1 MTAIQENQTLAFGSA
16 RLYGTDTNGNVLQY
30 PELNDIQIDIKVELK
45 EAFGEGNYAFAVV
58 DSHRT
63 IDITAKHYLLDE
75 QGLADS
81 LGGTLSANT
90 ITGWAYDEAG
100 VVDPSAHTYALAQTS
115 PLAIESVVGFPTVGG
130 VQVPVYYVVTSGS
143 PGSAL
148 GQAIAVTATYQNSQ
162 YPLSMVC
169 LRRDRS
175 RVDSST
181 HLTAWQF
188 LQVRDG
194 GIKAPYKEGDYT
206 IYERMFKAYA
216 NPFGQVLNIQMFNA

>member
-1 MTAIQENQTLAFGSA
+1 M
-16 RLYGTDTNGNVLQY
+16 
-30 PELNDIQIDIKVELK
+30 
-45 EAFGEGNYAFAVV
+45 
-58 DSHRT
+58 
-63 IDITAKHYLLDE
+63 
-75 QGLADS
+75 
-81 LGGTLSANT
+81 
-90 ITGWAYDEAG
+90 
-100 VVDPSAHTYALAQTS
+100 
-115 PLAIESVVGFPTVGG
+115 
-130 VQVPVYYVVTSGS
+130 YYVVTSGS
-143 PGSAL
+143 PVAGVSYSISGHTLTFASGDASVPLKVTYSYTPGSAL